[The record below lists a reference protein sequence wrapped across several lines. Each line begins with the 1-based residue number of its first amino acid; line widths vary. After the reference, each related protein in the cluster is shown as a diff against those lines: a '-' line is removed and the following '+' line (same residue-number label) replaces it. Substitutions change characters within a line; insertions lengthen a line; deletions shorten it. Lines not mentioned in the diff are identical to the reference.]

1 MVKRRI
7 NDGKVP
13 RIGNNVMIGA
23 GTLILGDIY
32 IGDNSFIGA
41 NSTAL
46 SDVPQN
52 SIATGNPARIKLRYK
67 S

>member
-1 MVKRRI
+1 M
-7 NDGKVP
+7 P

-41 NSTAL
+41 NSTVL

-52 SIATGNPARIKLRYK
+52 SIVTGNPARIKLRYE